1 MSFFSTELFFPVNFI
16 NKHKFKLTMVK
27 KSIFDKENESKKPT
41 IKRNPLDDILGELEK
56 YEEKCEPRNLLDS
69 GE

>member
-1 MSFFSTELFFPVNFI
+1 
-16 NKHKFKLTMVK
+16 MVK